1 MAGSSGYLYVVRM
14 APTAL
19 TTAKT
24 LIQVVAGA
32 AAFDVVKA
40 TVSQVTKSTSE
51 LLRIQLVRKTTVA
64 TVTTFTPLKTN
75 PGDPDSLAIGGTSLT
90 GVNATAEGT
99 NGDVL
104 EDEVWNILNGTWNYL
119 PIPEGRKRAAQVG
132 NLALVLITAP
142 AASMTIGATLEI
154 VEYR

>member
-51 LLRIQLVRKTTVA
+51 MLRIQLLRKTAVA
-64 TVTTFTPLKTN
+64 TVTAFTPLLTN
-75 PGDPDSLAIGGTSLT
+75 PADPASLAIGGTSLT

-119 PIPEGRKRAAQVG
+119 PIPEGRKRAAQAG

>member
-1 MAGSSGYLYVVRM
+1 MAGSSGYLYVVRLT
-14 APTAL
+14 PTAL

-32 AAFDVVKA
+32 AAFDVIGA

-51 LLRIQLVRKTTVA
+51 LLRIQLLRKTAVA
-64 TVTTFTPLKTN
+64 TVTSFTPLLTN
-75 PGDPDSLAIGGTSLT
+75 PADPASLAIGGTSLT

-104 EDEVWNILNGTWNYL
+104 EDRVWNILNGTWEYV
-119 PIPEGRKRAAQVG
+119 PIPEGRKRAAQAG

-142 AASMTIGATLEI
+142 AASMTIAATLEI
-154 VEYR
+154 LEYR

>member
-19 TTAKT
+19 TAGKT

-32 AAFDVVKA
+32 APFDVIGAK
-40 TVSQVTKSTSE
+40 VSQVTKSTSE
-51 LLRIQLVRKTTVA
+51 LLRIQLLRKTAVA
-64 TVTTFTPLKTN
+64 TVTSATPLLTN
-75 PGDPDSLAIGGTSLT
+75 PSDPVSLAIGGTSLT

-99 NGDVL
+99 NGDVV
-104 EDEVWNILNGTWNYL
+104 EDAVWNILNGTWEYL
-119 PIPEGRKRAAQVG
+119 PIPEARKRAAQAG

-142 AASMTIGATLEI
+142 AASMTIAATLEI
-154 VEYR
+154 LEYR

>member
-32 AAFDVVKA
+32 APFDLIGA
-40 TVSQVTKSTSE
+40 TVSQVTKSTTE
-51 LLRIQLVRKTTVA
+51 MLRIQILRKTAVA
-64 TVTTFTPLKTN
+64 TVTSATPLLTN
-75 PGDPDSLAIGGTSLT
+75 PADPAALAVGGTTAT

-104 EDEVWNILNGTWNYL
+104 EDRVWNILTGTWEYV
-119 PIPEGRKRAAQVG
+119 PIPEARKRAAQAG

-142 AASMTIGATLEI
+142 AASMTIAATLEI
-154 VEYR
+154 IEYR

>member
-32 AAFDVVKA
+32 APFDLIGA
-40 TVSQVTKSTSE
+40 TVSQVTKSTTE
-51 LLRIQLVRKTTVA
+51 MLRIQVLRKTAVA
-64 TVTTFTPLKTN
+64 TVTAFTPLLTN
-75 PGDPDSLAIGGTSLT
+75 PVDPAALAVGGTTAT

-104 EDEVWNILNGTWNYL
+104 EDRVWNILTGTWEYA
-119 PIPEGRKRAAQVG
+119 PIPEARKRAAQAG

-142 AASMTIGATLEI
+142 AASMTIAATLEI
-154 VEYR
+154 IEYR

>member
-24 LIQVVAGA
+24 LIQVVGGA
-32 AAFDVVKA
+32 APFDVVKA

-51 LLRIQLVRKTTVA
+51 MLRIQLLRKTAVA
-64 TVTTFTPLKTN
+64 TVTAATPLLTN
-75 PGDPDSLAIGGTSLT
+75 PADPASLAIGGTALT

-104 EDEVWNILNGTWNYL
+104 EDEVWNILNGTWSYL
-119 PIPEGRKRAAQVG
+119 PIPEGRKRAAQGG
-132 NLALVLITAP
+132 NLCLVLITAP
-142 AASMTIGATLEI
+142 AASMTIGATVEI

>member
-32 AAFDVVKA
+32 APFDLIGA
-40 TVSQVTKSTSE
+40 TVSQVTKSTTE
-51 LLRIQLVRKTTVA
+51 MLRIQILRKTAVA
-64 TVTTFTPLKTN
+64 TVTSATPLLTN
-75 PGDPDSLAIGGTSLT
+75 PADPAALAVGGTTAT

-104 EDEVWNILNGTWNYL
+104 EDRVWNILTGTWEYT
-119 PIPEGRKRAAQVG
+119 PIPEARKRAAQAG

-142 AASMTIGATLEI
+142 AASMTIAATLEI
-154 VEYR
+154 IEYR